1 MAPAR
6 RGLFGRESGGS
17 RRGGCIGGS
26 REGSACERRFAFG
39 RRVRQSVTWSRPP
52 DAVALRRRSPMQDPT
67 KAFFWRTMIDRIE
80 RGSCG
85 GGPPGGRRSD
95 VRAPSNVEALEHDD
109 FLFLAGAGP

>member
-26 REGSACERRFAFG
+26 REGSACERRFEFG

-52 DAVALRRRSPMQDPT
+52 DAVALRRRSAMQDPT

-85 GGPPGGRRSD
+85 GGPPGGG
-95 VRAPSNVEALEHDD
+95 RAHALGPPHAE
-109 FLFLAGAGP
+109 GAEGR

>member
-1 MAPAR
+1 
-6 RGLFGRESGGS
+6 
-17 RRGGCIGGS
+17 
-26 REGSACERRFAFG
+26 
-39 RRVRQSVTWSRPP
+39 
-52 DAVALRRRSPMQDPT
+52 MQDPT

-85 GGPPGGRRSD
+85 GRPRRGRRSD